1 MAGSDTPP
9 FRSYLRAAKSGPS
22 AVGLDNESS
31 SDDEAAAPVSVT
43 KTGSQPRSIP
53 RSVSIQSNIY
63 LCVLLQEMENI
74 QMVLLSFL
82 IFEVAWQFFRVPM
95 EHFLLHPSTCHCK
108 PRLWDKP
115 TLVILDEDFYMY
127 DQ

>member
-82 IFEVAWQFFRVPM
+82 IFEMAWQFFQGAYGTFLATSLNLPLQSKALGQAYIGYTGRR
-95 EHFLLHPSTCHCK
+95 LLH
-108 PRLWDKP
+108 
-115 TLVILDEDFYMY
+115 V
-127 DQ
+127 